1 MYISIIMQTIGNAAI
16 LNTTCI
22 YWSDLLRLLEA
33 AGFGFNGNINGNSNV
48 GGVNGNDNGNGN
60 KGGVNGNNNG
70 NNNAG
75 GVNGNGNGN
84 YNSKGMLGKQLL
96 FLLLWQ

>member
-1 MYISIIMQTIGNAAI
+1 M
-16 LNTTCI
+16 LK
-22 YWSDLLRLLEA
+22 LLEA
-33 AGFGFNGNINGNSNV
+33 AGFGFNGNKNGNNNV
-48 GGVNGNDNGNGN
+48 GGVNGNDNGNRN

-70 NNNAG
+70 NNNVG

-84 YNSKGMLGKQLL
+84 NNSKRQLGKRLL

>member
-1 MYISIIMQTIGNAAI
+1 MTTI

-33 AGFGFNGNINGNSNV
+33 AGFGFNGYNNGNNNV
-48 GGVNGNDNGNGN
+48 GGVNGNDNGN
-60 KGGVNGNNNG
+60 NNV
-70 NNNAG
+70 G

-84 YNSKGMLGKQLL
+84 NNSKRQLGKRLL